1 MNIIRC
7 SKGHFFDKDTFDE
20 CPHCRVIAMRNGA
33 SSSYS
38 YGAFSRNTD
47 RKEQVRE
54 RTSEKEPI
62 ESGLTEGTVHK
73 DSVKEI
79 PDDGS
84 SPARTTDYT
93 QESADTEHTFRIEA
107 LDQDAFVEFASGTL
121 GREVEDNAVFP
132 GQADPD
138 LFYEKVTGKEGS
150 GEFSLSDEK
159 AAADESIEAAADER
173 AGAAEDEGAGAAA
186 DEGAGAAADE
196 RAGAAEDEG
205 AGAAEDEGAGAAA
218 DKGVEAAE
226 DEEAGAAA
234 DERVEAAADERVKAA
249 EDERVKAAADE
260 VVESAA
266 DEGAGGAKDKGKAV
280 QDLGDLPVGWL
291 VCVKG
296 PEAGAVYVLRE
307 GRNSIGRAET
317 MTVALPGDTDLSSLN
332 HAFVEYDAGRM
343 QFYVLPGTSRGLCYV
358 SDQLVLIR
366 TPINNYERISLGE
379 SELMLVQLCG
389 SHFNWDLS

>member
-159 AAADESIEAAADER
+159 TAADESIEAAADER
-173 AGAAEDEGAGAAA
+173 VEAAA

-196 RAGAAEDEG
+196 RAGAAADEG
-205 AGAAEDEGAGAAA
+205 VEAAADEGVGVAA

-226 DEEAGAAA
+226 DEG
-234 DERVEAAADERVKAA
+234 VGAAADERVKAA

>member
-62 ESGLTEGTVHK
+62 ESVLTEGTAHK

-84 SPARTTDYT
+84 SPARTTDHT

-173 AGAAEDEGAGAAA
+173 AGAAEDEGAGAA
-186 DEGAGAAADE
+186 
-196 RAGAAEDEG
+196 
-205 AGAAEDEGAGAAA
+205 EDEGAGAAA

-234 DERVEAAADERVKAA
+234 DERVEAAA
-249 EDERVKAAADE
+249 DERVKAAADE